1 MRDIRGLLEILLSI
15 LALLLS
21 ETTISEAVRP
31 PPRFDISTYKYVS
44 PPREVL
50 NVLYRERTVNSRL
63 SEQVRERI
71 DQEQGQSLE
80 KIKLQLVPRVKK
92 ISKVV
97 VDSKAV
103 SQTYRLCATDSILEN
118 EYRSKS
124 RCAPTFCYNFK
135 YELDRNNLGGPCL
148 WDTKVT
154 GGEAQSVPAYTRCV
168 QVYVLVDNPK
178 DDKVR
183 MNCFNFNFFKRKKK
197 KQKQDVEKFPVLRDA
212 CLCVY
217 HDQPRDKLVAY
228 LIHERS
234 EKQGLLSYYRMPFY
248 YLPVVPEDEAQVKSK
263 LEKWCGDDEFKNPD
277 TPTRFEAFFNVQN
290 FSGCALGM
298 MKVALA

>member
-1 MRDIRGLLEILLSI
+1 M
-15 LALLLS
+15 
-21 ETTISEAVRP
+21 
-31 PPRFDISTYKYVS
+31 Y

-71 DQEQGQSLE
+71 DQEQAKSYE
-80 KIKLQLVPRVKK
+80 KIKLELVPRVKS
-92 ISKVV
+92 ISKVD

-124 RCAPTFCYNFK
+124 RCGPTFCYNFK
-135 YELDRNNLGGPCL
+135 YELDRNNLDGPCL
-148 WDTKVT
+148 LDTKVT
-154 GGEAQSVPAYTRCV
+154 RRKAQYRPVPAYTRCV
-168 QVYVLVDNPK
+168 EVYVLVDNPK

-183 MNCFNFNFFKRKKK
+183 MNSFNFNWFKGKQK
-197 KQKQDVEKFPVLRDA
+197 KQKQDVENFPVLHDA

-217 HDQPRDKLVAY
+217 HDQPLNRLVAY

-248 YLPVVPEDEAQVKSK
+248 YLSLDPEDEAQVKSK
-263 LEKWCGDDEFKNPD
+263 LEEWFGDEVFKNPP
-277 TPTRFEAFFNVQN
+277 TPTRFEEFFNVQN